1 MKKKLFAALAAAL
14 MLGGTMAAPV
24 SAAETYKKGDVN
36 MDGEITVADAQLAIM
51 DYTMRVVSKQPVGE
65 LTQEQFELGLI
76 CPKAQAGSFNDDMK
90 ELIGAQI
97 ILMYATECL
106 TNPSSKEMNIEEWA
120 DSVYVRVIN
129 KREG

>member
-1 MKKKLFAALAAAL
+1 MKKKLFAALTAAL
-14 MLGGTMAAPV
+14 MLGSTMAAPV
-24 SAAETYKKGDVN
+24 SAAETYKKGDVD
-36 MDGEITVADAQLAIM
+36 MDGQITVADAQLAIM
-51 DYTMRVVSKQPVGE
+51 DYTMRVVSKLLVGE

>member
-1 MKKKLFAALAAAL
+1 
-14 MLGGTMAAPV
+14 
-24 SAAETYKKGDVN
+24 
-36 MDGEITVADAQLAIM
+36 M
-51 DYTMRVVSKQPVGE
+51 DYTMRVVSKLPVGE

-76 CPKAQAGSFNDDMK
+76 CPKAQADSFNDDMK

-106 TNPSSKEMNIEEWA
+106 TNPSSKGMNIEEWA